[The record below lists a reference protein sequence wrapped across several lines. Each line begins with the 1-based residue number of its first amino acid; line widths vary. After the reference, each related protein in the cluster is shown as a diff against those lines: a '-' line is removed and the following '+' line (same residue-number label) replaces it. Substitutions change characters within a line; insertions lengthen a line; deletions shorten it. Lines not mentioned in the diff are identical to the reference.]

1 MLMPSLPTSI
11 PGSPLRKKTGLR
23 FSLGLLVGV
32 VIVFFAD
39 SAVADDPQADPL
51 GLIAGYDVT
60 THYSLG
66 DDHWEVWV
74 CDSPDGDLDISASEI
89 VRVLKA
95 ELVPYLNWLSGG
107 RYRPVF
113 KAGNPGTVAAP
124 GFRQCFDAIAGYVEA
139 GVEG

>member
-1 MLMPSLPTSI
+1 MPSLPTPI

-66 DDHWEVWV
+66 DDLWEVWV
-74 CDSPDGDLDISASEI
+74 CESPDGDLDISVSEI
-89 VRVLKA
+89 VKVLTD
-95 ELVPYLNWLSGG
+95 LVPY
-107 RYRPVF
+107 F
-113 KAGNPGTVAAP
+113 AGCRVAYIV
-124 GFRQCFDAIAGYVEA
+124 RCSRRAIRVQSQLPALGNVLTR
-139 GVEG
+139 